1 MDDISLLGSAGRKAR
16 MAAMWRKAHG
26 EIAAVH
32 GNDGPAWRELFRYAP
47 GMSDRVKWVE
57 QDAEAASL
65 AWLERGTGEIQTA
78 INEWRDLWIEAINL
92 IRDSK
97 WN

>member
-1 MDDISLLGSAGRKAR
+1 MEDVSSLDFAGRKRR
-16 MAAMWRKAHG
+16 MEAMWRKAHD
-26 EIAAVH
+26 EVSAVH
-32 GNDGPAWRELFRYAP
+32 GDDGPAWRELFRYAP

-65 AWLERGTGEIQTA
+65 AWLERGTGEIQAA
-78 INEWRDLWIEAINL
+78 ITEWRDLWIEAINL
-92 IRDSK
+92 VRDSR

>member
-1 MDDISLLGSAGRKAR
+1 MDDVSLLGSAGRKAR

-26 EIAAVH
+26 EIAAAH
-32 GNDGPAWRELFRYAP
+32 GNDGPAWGELFRYAP
-47 GMSDRVKWVE
+47 GLSDRVRWAE

-65 AWLERGTGEIQTA
+65 AWAARGVGEIQTA
-78 INEWRDLWIEAINL
+78 INIWRDLWIEAINL
-92 IRDSK
+92 VRDSR